1 MKTSVLQ
8 SKFRPLTD
16 LKRSNNCMNY
26 TINEIHAKTLGNFP
40 LGVDVGALSARIA
53 SLKGHPRGR
62 HPYRRPLGWRL
73 RQGYHTDRP
82 T

>member
-1 MKTSVLQ
+1 MDKKES
-8 SKFRPLTD
+8 
-16 LKRSNNCMNY
+16 
-26 TINEIHAKTLGNFP
+26 HAPGNFP
-40 LGVDVGALSARIA
+40 LGVDVGALSAWLA

-73 RQGYHTDRP
+73 RQGYHTDLP

>member
-1 MKTSVLQ
+1 MTVSKIGLLK
-8 SKFRPLTD
+8 SKFWIISVVIWSSGFEKSDT
-16 LKRSNNCMNY
+16 
-26 TINEIHAKTLGNFP
+26 TGNFP

-73 RQGYHTDRP
+73 RQGYHTDLP

>member
-1 MKTSVLQ
+1 MQTMES
-8 SKFRPLTD
+8 P
-16 LKRSNNCMNY
+16 
-26 TINEIHAKTLGNFP
+26 GNFP
-40 LGVDVGALSARIA
+40 LGVDVGALPVRIA

-73 RQGYHTDRP
+73 RRGYHTGLP